1 MYKKFYLWLLFLVIS
16 CCIESE
22 TEQKTAR
29 NAIISANDMIE
40 SAYINGNA
48 STVAE
53 MMTEEVIISP
63 VQLNNLNGRNEV
75 ESILSSLFETTKVIK
90 YNLKPNEIEVYDDV
104 AYERGTY
111 VWISV
116 IGKDTSRTNG
126 RYSAVRHQGQ
136 DGKWRIHRLIENTVP
151 SQ

>member
-1 MYKKFYLWLLFLVIS
+1 MYKTFYLWLLFLVIS
-16 CCIESE
+16 GCIDSE
-22 TEQKTAR
+22 TEQETAR
-29 NAIISANDMIE
+29 KAIISANDMIE
-40 SAYINGNA
+40 SAYFNGNA

-116 IGKDTSRTNG
+116 IGKDTSRMNG